1 MLYYLEATKVT
12 RISVKEKRTITKI
25 HILTNNFLL
34 FNINIDT
41 KPSFLFYLL
50 LQKLTGNKH
59 SY

>member
-12 RISVKEKRTITKI
+12 RMSVEEQRTRTQI

-41 KPSFLFYLL
+41 KPFFLFY
-50 LQKLTGNKH
+50 
-59 SY
+59 Y